1 MGMTTTPLGS
11 KRFSGTMT
19 AFFEN
24 FRLRFSWFHFF
35 RQAYSYAILTL
46 LALLAYFLVSR
57 YVIQTVQVIGVSMS
71 PTLSN
76 AGHYYLNRW
85 AYLLNQPQ
93 RTDIVVLK
101 DPRDSTY
108 EVKRVIAQSG
118 DAIYLKSG
126 KVYVNGHLLKEPYLM
141 PDTPTYAFGKSADEL
156 ICCGRN
162 QYFVMGDNRKNSMD
176 SRTFGP
182 IPRQNILGRLIQ

>member
-1 MGMTTTPLGS
+1 MTTTPPGLR
-11 KRFSGTMT
+11 RFSDTLT
-19 AFFEN
+19 AFFTN
-24 FRLRFSWFHFF
+24 LRPRFSWLYLF
-35 RQAYSYAILTL
+35 RQIFSYAL
-46 LALLAYFLVSR
+46 LAILAWAAYFLVSR
-57 YVIQTVQVIGVSMS
+57 YAIQTVQVVGVSMS
-71 PTLSN
+71 PTLSD

-85 AYLLNQPQ
+85 AYLAHQPQ

-108 EVKRVIAQSG
+108 EVKRVVGLCG

-126 KVYVNGHLLKEPYLM
+126 RVYVNGKLLKEPYLL
-141 PDTPTYAFGKSADEL
+141 PGTPTYAYAKSEDEL

-162 QYFVMGDNRKNSMD
+162 QYFVMGDNRNNSMD

-182 IPRQNILGRLIQ
+182 VPSQNILGRLIQ